1 MEKMEKDEEAAA
13 TEGPRPAASGVEL
26 LAPAGDSTSLEA
38 ALQAG
43 ADAVYFGLRALNARR
58 GARNFS
64 QAELA
69 RAVEAV
75 HAHGARAYLTLNV
88 DLAERELGLAA
99 RMLSW
104 ARQCGV
110 DAVLV
115 RDPAILALK
124 GEFAGLEFHFSTQ
137 SCMANRAD
145 VQAAAALSMAR
156 AVLAREMTLAE
167 IRAASGVPGVRT
179 EVFAQGALCFS
190 ISGRCYLSSWG
201 GGRSGNRGTCASPC
215 RVPWTAD
222 GLARGTPFS
231 MRDLV
236 SVDRMGELREAG
248 VAALKI
254 EGRMKNA
261 AWVGRAVSLY
271 RRALDGEQGPQLLA
285 EAAELGAYTG
295 RQLTSGYLDGRR
307 DELTGTAGREAAT
320 QDEDQAQPADP
331 DADHNELETAAY
343 DVAIQLGGK
352 AIECECTCGERTERW
367 SMPKTVVR
375 RKHKAIAVGEL
386 LQWLGRQPIEGRRPG
401 RLSTDQP
408 EFLLVPRAANKLV
421 DRIRAVVRRS
431 KRRGDEL
438 TGVVLPEGV
447 RRILEKPE
455 PHAANRLGL
464 GSPPDRV
471 RLDARAVRAFAGQF
485 RPGAILV
492 EGLTED
498 AFFPLR
504 RAVRKIPLVVALP
517 PVFFDDDVPGLEK
530 LIRRCKGAGVA
541 VEVNSWGGWTLA
553 REAGVRMEGG
563 PGLPVLNSLAAR
575 ELGERGLRSVTLS
588 VEADRRQMEDVTA
601 HCPVP
606 CSLVVFGRPP
616 LLTSRVELP
625 EEDFGD
631 KTLVDRRGLRIRGR
645 RERGLWVFR
654 PVEPFDLRGVRNERV
669 RAAHLVVDLVG
680 SEEPVEEFRNPAA
693 PGESPFRFNYD
704 RSLA

>member
-1 MEKMEKDEEAAA
+1 MEKDAEAAA
-13 TEGPRPAASGVEL
+13 TEDPHRAASGVEL
-26 LAPAGDSTSLEA
+26 LAPAGDFVSLEA
-38 ALQAG
+38 ALEAG

-58 GARNFS
+58 NARNFT
-64 QAELA
+64 QEELA
-69 RAVEAV
+69 RAVESV
-75 HAHGARAYLTLNV
+75 HAHAARAYLTLNV

-115 RDPAILALK
+115 RDPALLALRP
-124 GEFAGLEFHFSTQ
+124 EFAELEFHFSTQ

-145 VQAAAALSMAR
+145 VQAAAALSIAR
-156 AVLAREMTLAE
+156 VVLAREMTLAE
-167 IRAASGVPGVRT
+167 IRAASAVAGVET

-201 GGRSGNRGTCASPC
+201 GGRSGNRGTCTSPC

-222 GLARGTPFS
+222 GVAPGTPFS

-236 SVDRMGELREAG
+236 SVDRIGDLREAG

-261 AWVGRAVSLY
+261 AWVRRAVSLY
-271 RRALDGEQGPQLLA
+271 RRALDGEEGPGLLE
-285 EAAELGAYTG
+285 EAAGLGAYTG
-295 RQLTSGYLDGRR
+295 RRLTSGYLDGRR
-307 DELTGTAGREAAT
+307 DELTGIAGREASP
-320 QDEDQAQPADP
+320 QDEDRAHARDP
-331 DADHNELETAAY
+331 SPDHDDPENAPC
-343 DVAIQLGGK
+343 DVSIQLKGQT
-352 AIECECTCGERTERW
+352 IECECTCGERTERW

-386 LQWLGRQPIEGRRPG
+386 LESLRRQPIEGRRPG
-401 RLSTDQP
+401 RLATDEP
-408 EFLLVPRAANKLV
+408 DFLLVPRAANKLV
-421 DRIRAVVRRS
+421 DRIRAVVRRA

-438 TGVVLPEGV
+438 AGVALPEGA
-447 RRILEKPE
+447 RRILEKTE
-455 PHAANRLGL
+455 PHAANRFAL

-471 RLDARAVRAFAGQF
+471 RLDASAVKTFVGHF
-485 RPGAILV
+485 RPGAIIV
-492 EGLTED
+492 EGLTEE

-504 RAVRKIPLVVALP
+504 RTARKMPLVVALP
-517 PVFFDDDVPGLEK
+517 PVFFDDEIPDLEK
-530 LIRRCKGAGVA
+530 LIRRCKGAGVP
-541 VEVNSWGGWTLA
+541 VEVNGWGGWTLA

-575 ELGERGLRSVTLS
+575 ELAARGLRSVTLS
-588 VEADRRQMEDVTA
+588 IEADRRQLEDVAA

-616 LLTSRVELP
+616 LLTSRVDLP
-625 EEDFGD
+625 EEDYCD
-631 KTLVDRRGLRIRGR
+631 KILVDRRGLSIRGR

-654 PVEPFDLRGVRNERV
+654 PIEPFDLRDVRNERV

-680 SEEPVEEFRNPAA
+680 SENPVEDYRNPPA
-693 PGESPFRFNYD
+693 PEGKPFRFNYD

>member
-1 MEKMEKDEEAAA
+1 MGNDEEAA
-13 TEGPRPAASGVEL
+13 PADDSRAVTPGVEL

-38 ALQAG
+38 ALEAG
-43 ADAVYFGLRALNARR
+43 ADAVYLGLRALNARR
-58 GARNFS
+58 SARNFT
-64 QAELA
+64 QDELA
-69 RAVEAV
+69 QAVESV

-124 GEFAGLEFHFSTQ
+124 PEFAELEFHFSTQ

-145 VQAAAALSMAR
+145 VQAAAALSIAR
-156 AVLAREMTLAE
+156 VVLAREMTLAE
-167 IRAASGVPGVRT
+167 IRAASGVAGVRT

-201 GGRSGNRGTCASPC
+201 GGRSGNRGTCTSPC

-222 GLARGTPFS
+222 GVAPGTPFS
-231 MRDLV
+231 MRDLL
-236 SVDRMGELREAG
+236 SVHRIGELREAG

-261 AWVGRAVSLY
+261 AWVRRAVSLY
-271 RRALDGEQGPQLLA
+271 RRALDGEEGPELPA
-285 EAAELGAYTG
+285 EAAKLGAYTG
-295 RQLTSGYLDGRR
+295 RRLTSGYLDGRR
-307 DELTGTAGREAAT
+307 DELTGIAGREASPEH
-320 QDEDQAQPADP
+320 EDQTQSASPSPDKDDP
-331 DADHNELETAAY
+331 ETAVY
-343 DVAIQLGGK
+343 DVAIQLGGQT
-352 AIECECTCGERTERW
+352 IECECTCCERTERW

-375 RKHKAIAVGEL
+375 RKHKAVPVGGL
-386 LQWLGRQPIEGRRPG
+386 LEWLGRQPIEGRRPG
-401 RLSTDQP
+401 RLATDEP
-408 EFLLVPRAANKLV
+408 DFLLVPRAANKLV
-421 DRIRAVVRRS
+421 DRIRAVVRRA
-431 KRRGDEL
+431 KRQGDEL
-438 TGVVLPEGV
+438 TGVRLPEGV
-447 RRILEKPE
+447 RRILEKTE
-455 PHAANRLGL
+455 PHAANRFPL

-471 RLDARAVRAFAGQF
+471 RLDASAVKAFVRHF
-485 RPGAILV
+485 RPGAIIV

-504 RAVRKIPLVVALP
+504 RTAHKIPLVVALP

-575 ELGERGLRSVTLS
+575 ELGERGLRGVTLS

-601 HCPVP
+601 HCPEP

-616 LLTSRVELP
+616 LLTSRVELR
-625 EEDFGD
+625 EEDFCD
-631 KTLVDRRGLRIRGR
+631 RILVDRRGLSIRGR

-654 PVEPFDLRGVRNERV
+654 PIEPFDLRDVRNERV

-680 SEEPVEEFRNPAA
+680 SEDPVQDFRRPPD
-693 PGESPFRFNYD
+693 PGSEAFRFNYD